1 MREYK
6 IKDIKNMK
14 DKKTLQN
21 QITSKH
27 NSKHIIIQQFVH
39 EFPSTTF
46 NNITQ

>member
-21 QITSKH
+21 QITNK
-27 NSKHIIIQQFVH
+27 
-39 EFPSTTF
+39 TF
-46 NNITQ
+46 YPALTPEHGRIL